1 MPGRYKTPGEKAGV
15 KRRVKSFRE
24 RQQEMGLKERPFWLT
39 DPETKVLR
47 GVVAEW
53 RGKPNDLDE
62 RQHEAA
68 KVLKPEDGDDAGTDS
83 GG

>member
-24 RQQEMGLKERPFWLT
+24 RQQEAGLKERPFWLT
-39 DPETKVLR
+39 DPETQVLR

-53 RGKPNDLDE
+53 RGKPNVLDE
-62 RQHEAA
+62 RQREAA
-68 KVLKPEDGDDAGTDS
+68 KVLKPEGKDVSEVDVDD
-83 GG
+83 